1 MSNSHPVQVYYVKK
15 AISRVIEK
23 GGDVVAM
30 IDLHGHSAKQVMC
43 DQALWGDWRV
53 TCDVWRVTCGVW
65 RVACEV

>member
-53 TCDVWRVTCGVW
+53 TCDV
-65 RVACEV
+65 